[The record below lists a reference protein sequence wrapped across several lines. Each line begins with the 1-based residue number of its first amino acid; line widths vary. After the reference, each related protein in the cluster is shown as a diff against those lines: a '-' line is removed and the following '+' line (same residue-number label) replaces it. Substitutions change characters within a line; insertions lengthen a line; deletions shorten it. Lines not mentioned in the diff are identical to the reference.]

1 MHYYNEWEHY
11 PAQWLRNLIAGG
23 LLPEGD
29 VDERSIADVQ
39 PSDLEGYTQHHF
51 FAGIGGWPRALQLAG
66 WPTDAPVWTGS
77 CPCQPFSLAGRGGGT
92 DDPRHLWPEF
102 HRLIAECRPPVVF
115 GEQVASLAGREWL
128 AGVRTDLEAMGYAVG
143 AADLCAAGLGAPH
156 IRQRL
161 WWVADAISET
171 VRARPGGMGSK
182 TPTEP
187 NQAIQRQWT
196 GSDAGHRSEGS
207 GMADAGHDERERW
220 DALRGAEAS
229 DAGPTGTGAA
239 AAAGGDDDAR
249 FRQVDGTPDGSASSG
264 VDNSS
269 SDGTERELSTIER
282 GYGKNHGLPRTAGTS
297 DSTSASGWVGDTD
310 ESRSQGQR
318 GANCRDEWV
327 LGATGSGSWS
337 DYTEIPCLDGKVRRT
352 ESGTPPL
359 VDGFPGRVEQLRA
372 YGNAIVPQVAEV
384 FIRAYLDREQR

>member
-11 PAQWLRNLIAGG
+11 PAQWLRSLIAGG

-51 FAGIGGWPRALQLAG
+51 FAGIGGWPLALQRAG

-207 GMADAGHDERERW
+207 GVADAERDGGGPNESIRRPEEGTPDGRVGSESSSAGSGMADAGHGERERR
-220 DALRGAEAS
+220 DALRGAA
-229 DAGPTGTGAA
+229 ATAPRPTGTGAA
-239 AAAGGDDDAR
+239 TAGGRNDDAR
-249 FRQVDGTPDGSASSG
+249 FRQVDGITDGSASG
-264 VDNSS
+264 
-269 SDGTERELSTIER
+269 
-282 GYGKNHGLPRTAGTS
+282 
-297 DSTSASGWVGDTD
+297 
-310 ESRSQGQR
+310 
-318 GANCRDEWV
+318 
-327 LGATGSGSWS
+327 WS